1 MNESL
6 GDHSIETFLYHHR
19 LPGLEALP
27 EAFVMPHYG
36 GYSVANVAA
45 TVGRLLGVEL
55 DGGAPSLPA
64 EMWADLADGVRCVVL
79 LVIDGLGYLQLQR
92 ILYQVPLFAHLAER
106 GRLIP
111 ITSTFPSTTV
121 TALTSLHT
129 GQTPLGHGF
138 LGTRLLLSKEGVL
151 ADMLRLAPQP
161 SPAYEELLDWG
172 WNPAEFVSAPSLESR
187 LAEAGIERVAHTY
200 HSYLNDG
207 LSDILM
213 RGLGEKNG
221 FVGLSD
227 LAVGLR
233 HTLLTRQHQKLFVSV
248 YWNMIDTLGHA
259 YGPTAEPCQAELR
272 LLGQSLTENL
282 LDKLPAAARK
292 GTVLILVADHGQV
305 RTPPAEVVGLAA
317 HPLLGRMLLL
327 PPAGESR
334 AAYLYVRRGHKEALR
349 DYVLEHLS
357 DRFTLIETETALAAG
372 LFGPPLAEPELRDRL
387 GDWLLLAHGNSRLV
401 AGEGEEVKMYGHH
414 GSLLAEEMLV
424 PLLMVRLDD

>member
-1 MNESL
+1 MDKNPR
-6 GDHSIETFLYHHR
+6 SIETFLYHHR

-27 EAFVMPHYG
+27 EAFVMPHYD
-36 GYSVANVAA
+36 GYSVANIAA

-55 DGGAPSLPA
+55 DGGAPPLPA
-64 EMWADLADGVRCVVL
+64 ELWADLADGVRCVVL
-79 LVIDGLGYLQLQR
+79 LIIDGLGYLQLQR
-92 ILYQVPLFAHLAER
+92 VMEQVPFFAHLAER
-106 GRLIP
+106 GRMIP

-138 LGTRLLLSKEGVL
+138 LGTRLLLSDQGVL
-151 ADMLRLAPQP
+151 ADMLRLAPGP
-161 SPAYEELLDWG
+161 SPLYEELLDWG
-172 WNPAEFVSAPSLESR
+172 WQPDQFVTAPSLESR
-187 LAEAGIERVAHTY
+187 LAEAGIEGVAHTY
-200 HSYLNDG
+200 RFYLNGG

-213 RGLGEKNG
+213 RGLSEKNG
-221 FVGLSD
+221 FVGLGD
-227 LAVGLR
+227 LAIGLR
-233 HTLLTRQHQKLFVSV
+233 YTLQTRQRQHLFVSV
-248 YWNMIDTLGHA
+248 YWSMIDTLSHT

-292 GTVLILVADHGQV
+292 GTVLVLVADHGQV
-305 RTPPAEVVGLAA
+305 QTPPAEVVGLGA
-317 HPLLGRMLLL
+317 HPRLRGMLLL

-334 AAYLYVRRGHKEALR
+334 AAYLYARRGRNEALR

-357 DRFTLIETETALAAG
+357 DRFTLVETETALAAG
-372 LFGPPLAEPELRDRL
+372 LFGPPPAKPKLRDRL

-401 AGEGEEVKMYGHH
+401 AGEGEGEGIQMYGHH